1 MKLFIMSIIS
11 SLLLTS
17 YSAPSYSQTTQD
29 KKAQD
34 ILKAVSA
41 KYNSLKSMSAQ
52 FRIISEDQKQKTS
65 ETQSGSLVVKGNKY
79 KLTLKGQDVISD
91 GNTSWTYLKES
102 NEVQV
107 NEIIKNDD
115 AITPANIFTIYEKG
129 FSSKYIGEKKIDN
142 VQIQQIELIP
152 DDAKKTFFKI
162 QIHVNKAEKI
172 ITSAKIF
179 ERNGTIFSYVIDKFK
194 TNVEAPES
202 MFVFDK
208 SKYPGIE
215 VVDLR

>member
-1 MKLFIMSIIS
+1 MKSFMMGVISI
-11 SLLLTS
+11 LLLITN
-17 YSAPSYSQTTQD
+17 SAPSYSQTRQD

-34 ILKAVSA
+34 ILKAVST
-41 KYNSLKSMSAQ
+41 KYKSLKSMSAQ

-91 GNTSWTYLKES
+91 GTTSWTFLKES

-107 NEIIKNDD
+107 NEIIEKDD

-142 VQIQQIELIP
+142 VQVQQIELIP
-152 DDAKKTFFKI
+152 DDPKKTFFKI

-179 ERNGTIFSYVIDKFK
+179 ERNGTIFSYVIDKFRI
-194 TNVEAPES
+194 NVEAPES
-202 MFVFDK
+202 MFSFDK
-208 SKYPGIE
+208 TKYPGVE